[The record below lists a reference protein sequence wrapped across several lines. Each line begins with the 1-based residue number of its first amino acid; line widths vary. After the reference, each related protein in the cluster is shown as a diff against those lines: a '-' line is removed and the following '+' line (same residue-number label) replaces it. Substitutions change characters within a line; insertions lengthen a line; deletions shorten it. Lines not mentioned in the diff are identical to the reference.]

1 MGGRQGERVQSRHP
15 SARSDHLPPRD
26 RPPGKKPPSVNLAV
40 RTGFALFGRLRLD
53 DCGKLSKRRLF
64 GTVALGRQ
72 CGTFRRL
79 ASLSDRFYCTEAYS
93 DAPDQLFETPR
104 IVSHSSVKSR
114 QAGLIPKRCQ
124 IGLQVVETAHYR
136 RRSAAGLSC
145 ARARAPPRLPPP
157 LRASKPFTLQEEN
170 LSTATIPRSSRLH
183 QRPIS
188 SC

>member
-1 MGGRQGERVQSRHP
+1 M
-15 SARSDHLPPRD
+15 
-26 RPPGKKPPSVNLAV
+26 NLAV
-40 RTGFALFGRLRLD
+40 RTGVALFGRLRLD

-93 DAPDQLFETPR
+93 DVPDQLFETPR

-124 IGLQVVETAHYR
+124 IGLQAVEIAHYPPKVGGKALVCASAGSP
-136 RRSAAGLSC
+136 SAAI
-145 ARARAPPRLPPP
+145 APQ
-157 LRASKPFTLQEEN
+157 SV
-170 LSTATIPRSSRLH
+170 
-183 QRPIS
+183 
-188 SC
+188 